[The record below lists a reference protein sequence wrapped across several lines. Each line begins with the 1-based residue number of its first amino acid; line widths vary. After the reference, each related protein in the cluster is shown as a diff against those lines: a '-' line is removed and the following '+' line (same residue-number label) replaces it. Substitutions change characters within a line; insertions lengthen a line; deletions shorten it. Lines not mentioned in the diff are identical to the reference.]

1 MNLSILRLEKD
12 IQILE
17 SSGFHIYS
25 PTLKPNNILTTLK
38 KSNLDKFIVSLAE
51 MHTVFTK
58 MKDQMTNKVHVE
70 KRAIKSDFKNDV
82 QRIKEY
88 NRLIEQI
95 CLKEKLRCMMMTEE
109 INNTN
114 IKMATESKK
123 SKVFE

>member
-1 MNLSILRLEKD
+1 LSILRLEKD

-25 PTLKPNNILTTLK
+25 AALKPNNVLSTLK

-51 MHTVFTK
+51 THTVFAK
-58 MKDQMTNKVHVE
+58 MKSQMSNKLHVE
-70 KRAIKSDFKNDV
+70 KRAAKSDFKNDV

-88 NRLIEQI
+88 TRLLEQI
-95 CLKEKLRCMMMTEE
+95 RLKEKLRCIMMTEE
-109 INNTN
+109 INEVN

-123 SKVFE
+123 IKVFE